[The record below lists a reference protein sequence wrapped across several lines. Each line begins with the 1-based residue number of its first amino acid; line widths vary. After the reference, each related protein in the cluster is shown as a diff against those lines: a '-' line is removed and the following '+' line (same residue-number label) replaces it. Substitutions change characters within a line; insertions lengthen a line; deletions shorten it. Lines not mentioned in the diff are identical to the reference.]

1 MIRENQEPSVHQV
14 HQHLDMVA
22 QLLEALANRPPA
34 PGMEEEDSVRSLR
47 KRFGEAISDFCIAL
61 SDNEEATVGERQ
73 PRETH
78 DAYPYVV
85 VSGMELIEVLDAVQ
99 HHGESLTSA
108 KNALTLQHAAHTT
121 AVLASVARAR
131 ADMHMARDVRYSVIP
146 VLTRDEFT
154 ATSHHEL
161 EMILRSQTKVPSM
174 LALQSSGKSIGEA
187 LAGARD
193 ALLHAFHIFQAHD
206 FSADQEI
213 PSVQAEVAAHTDTI
227 RSAQIVE
234 VHAVHSIEILRER
247 TASLLE
253 EQEGLRRQLEHTQQL
268 SGVSFAHRTKTLH
281 LGDAPLPLWSDNF
294 QRTLRG
300 GDARSGDA
308 GERSIGR
315 EMKEK
320 VSSELFIRAAI
331 SGFHKR
337 CEIATTTKRGTLV
350 TARISSR

>member
-1 MIRENQEPSVHQV
+1 MIRENQE
-14 HQHLDMVA
+14 HLFIRCISILTWSHNSSKRWQRTSSRDGRGGFCEISA
-22 QLLEALANRPPA
+22 
-34 PGMEEEDSVRSLR
+34 

-174 LALQSSGKSIGEA
+174 LALIKWKI
-187 LAGARD
+187 D
-193 ALLHAFHIFQAHD
+193 
-206 FSADQEI
+206 
-213 PSVQAEVAAHTDTI
+213 
-227 RSAQIVE
+227 
-234 VHAVHSIEILRER
+234 
-247 TASLLE
+247 
-253 EQEGLRRQLEHTQQL
+253 
-268 SGVSFAHRTKTLH
+268 
-281 LGDAPLPLWSDNF
+281 W
-294 QRTLRG
+294 
-300 GDARSGDA
+300 
-308 GERSIGR
+308 
-315 EMKEK
+315 
-320 VSSELFIRAAI
+320 
-331 SGFHKR
+331 
-337 CEIATTTKRGTLV
+337 
-350 TARISSR
+350 